1 MSKVELIK
9 EAIERGLRRESNL
22 TPLALSV
29 PMLGSLNIRHLLNN
43 LGSLSTVYCDHGSH
57 VGGSYCSAV
66 FKNTNLTNAISI
78 DSWASDATEGHHYEQ
93 DFRDNALIM
102 TPPETELQIIKSDSF
117 SVDLSEI
124 HQKIDFYYF
133 DGSHDYLSQ
142 RKALT
147 YYLPVLADI
156 FLYAVDDYML
166 KEVREGAQDGIV
178 ESGCE
183 ILFEREFE
191 TDSEYSNESF
201 WRSWYVCL
209 LKKKS

>member
-1 MSKVELIK
+1 MTKIEQIES
-9 EAIERGLRRESNL
+9 AIEKALKRESKL

-43 LGSLSTVYCDHGSH
+43 LASLCAVYCDHGSH

-66 FKNTNLTNAISI
+66 FKNTNLTHAISI
-78 DSWASDATEGHHYEQ
+78 DSWASDEIDGHHYEQ
-93 DFRDNALIM
+93 DFRDNALMM
-102 TPPETELQIIKSDSF
+102 TPPETNLQVIKSDSF
-117 SVDLSEI
+117 SVDLSQIKE
-124 HQKIDFYYF
+124 KIDFYYF
-133 DGSHDYLSQ
+133 DGSHDYTSQ
-142 RKALT
+142 RRALT
-147 YYLPVLADI
+147 YYLPVLADTFI
-156 FLYAVDDYML
+156 YAVDDYML
-166 KEVREGAQDGIV
+166 KEVKEGAQDGIT

-209 LKKKS
+209 LKKRV